1 MLADNWSA
9 HSLEVDISS
18 QDVTHHELVKK
29 ESHNLLD

>member
-9 HSLEVDISS
+9 HSLEVDISF
-18 QDVTHHELVKK
+18 QDITQHELIKK